1 MNRGDNRLLLSEKS
15 PREGWQ
21 RRLAVLQTQHK
32 AETLQQQEEHLAQL
46 HLLQDQLLQEISLNM
61 NATSVSVTGTG
72 PGGNRT
78 QTTPLKSEREGTDLP
93 SFDRSPCFI
102 AFNDSKSSPKETD
115 KQGDAAPSQ
124 TRTVKP
130 RATVSE
136 QTRSTHDTGVVGVSP
151 SSRPK
156 IQHGGSVSHTP
167 SPAGVRPQGSYIIS
181 SGDNHTPSLRVS
193 HTPSP
198 RVSHTPSPRVSHTP
212 SPPGVHPQVNHTPSP
227 AQILYARGVSHTP
240 SPIASHPQYSH
251 TPSPAGVPPH
261 AQCVG
266 RVSLTPS
273 PVAKPHPQAQCVGRV
288 SLTPSPAAKPHPQAQ
303 CVGRVSLT
311 PSPVAKPHPQ
321 AQCGGRATLT
331 PTPSPIAGVKLSS
344 QIQHTSHS
352 TTPSADLQTQYGNP
366 HTPSPVPSANQPVLS
381 HPTTPSADPQTSY
394 RDPHTPSPIASAHTS
409 HPTTPSADHYCKPHT
424 PSPSVNQP
432 VLPHPSTPADSPAD
446 PRASY
451 RTNHTPSPIA
461 SAHTSHPRPPS
472 EYPYPTNYVPSSWNT
487 SLPMSRPP
495 TNPPPLP
502 TQTYVRPLTSNA
514 PQSTTR
520 GGLGEH
526 QLSRA
531 SLVERH
537 AKHILDLKAYYE
549 SELGNLSDKL
559 AHLDSEGTRW
569 RLKTTPTR
577 RSLDFEV
584 IQKMTSVEL
593 ESYGS
598 GGGER
603 GKGGEGEEKR
613 LKSENELLKAECGKL
628 SKSFQETKM

>member
-61 NATSVSVTGTG
+61 NATSVSVTDTG

-78 QTTPLKSEREGTDLP
+78 QTTPLKSEREGADLP

-102 AFNDSKSSPKETD
+102 AFNDSQSSPKETD
-115 KQGDAAPSQ
+115 KQGDATPSQ

-156 IQHGGSVSHTP
+156 IQHGGSASHTP
-167 SPAGVRPQGSYIIS
+167 SPAGVHPQGSYIIS
-181 SGDNHTPSLRVS
+181 SGDNHTPSL
-193 HTPSP
+193 

-227 AQILYARGVSHTP
+227 AQILYARNASHTP

-251 TPSPAGVPPH
+251 TPSPAGVRVPPH

-273 PVAKPHPQAQCVGRV
+273 PVAKPHPQAQC
-288 SLTPSPAAKPHPQAQ
+288 
-303 CVGRVSLT
+303 
-311 PSPVAKPHPQ
+311 
-321 AQCGGRATLT
+321 GGCATLT
-331 PTPSPIAGVKLSS
+331 PTPSPIAGVNLSS

-352 TTPSADLQTQYGNP
+352 TTPSADHYGNP
-366 HTPSPVPSANQPVLS
+366 HIPSPVPSANQPVLS

-424 PSPSVNQP
+424 CSVNQP

-461 SAHTSHPRPPS
+461 SAHTSHPTTPS
-472 EYPYPTNYVPSSWNT
+472 EYPYLTNYVPSSWNT

-495 TNPPPLP
+495 TNPSPLP

-584 IQKMTSVEL
+584 IQKTTSVEL
-593 ESYGS
+593 ESWG

>member
-21 RRLAVLQTQHK
+21 RRLAVLQSQHK

-61 NATSVSVTGTG
+61 SATSVSVTDTG

-78 QTTPLKSEREGTDLP
+78 QTTPLTSEREGADLP

-102 AFNDSKSSPKETD
+102 AFNDSQSSPKETD
-115 KQGDAAPSQ
+115 KQGDATPSQ

-136 QTRSTHDTGVVGVSP
+136 QTRSTHHDTGVVMGVSP

-156 IQHGGSVSHTP
+156 IQHGGRVSHTP
-167 SPAGVRPQGSYIIS
+167 SPAGVRPQGSYTIS
-181 SGDNHTPSLRVS
+181 SGVSHTPTPGVN

-198 RVSHTPSPRVSHTP
+198 RVSHTPSPGVNHTP
-212 SPPGVHPQVNHTPSP
+212 SPPGTGVHPQVSHTPSP
-227 AQILYARGVSHTP
+227 AQILYTRGVSHTP

-261 AQCVG
+261 TQCGG

-273 PVAKPHPQAQCVGRV
+273 PVAKPHPQAQYGGRV
-288 SLTPSPAAKPHPQAQ
+288 SHTPSPAGVPPHAQ
-303 CVGRVSLT
+303 CGGRVSLT

-331 PTPSPIAGVKLSS
+331 PSPIAGVKLSS
-344 QIQHTSHS
+344 QIQCTSHS
-352 TTPSADLQTQYGNP
+352 TTPSADLQTHYRNP
-366 HTPSPVPSANQPVLS
+366 HSPSPVASANQPVLS
-381 HPTTPSADPQTSY
+381 HPTTPSADPHASY
-394 RDPHTPSPIASAHTS
+394 HTNHTPSPIASAHTS
-409 HPTTPSADHYCKPHT
+409 HLTTPSADHYCKPHT
-424 PSPSVNQP
+424 CSVNQP

-461 SAHTSHPRPPS
+461 SAHTSHPRTPS
-472 EYPYPTNYVPSSWNT
+472 EYPYLTNYAPSSWNT

-593 ESYGS
+593 ESWG

-613 LKSENELLKAECGKL
+613 LISENELLKAECGKL